1 MIKVGV
7 YFEDRYDRICLWF
20 SCGVKE
26 PVLILKLWHEDL
38 KQCSYS
44 LLSCNFLM
52 ILEKRF
58 DRDEVGNHESDFRHS
73 NFEILDNPVKILNK
87 ILDMYLE
94 SRESPG

>member
-26 PVLILKLWHEDL
+26 SVLILKLWPEDL
-38 KQCSYS
+38 KQCSCS

-58 DRDEVGNHESDFRHS
+58 DRLVNTLKE
-73 NFEILDNPVKILNK
+73 
-87 ILDMYLE
+87 
-94 SRESPG
+94 